1 MPEVDLTGRT
11 ILVTGANSGL
21 GLEATK
27 LLIQL
32 NCSTIV
38 LACRSV
44 AKGEATKETL
54 KTVSSGN
61 GTVPTI
67 IPFELE
73 MTNFNSIVAFAD
85 RCKELPRLDAAIL
98 NAGIVVFDFNL
109 AEGYEST
116 IAVNVI
122 STFLL
127 ATLLVP
133 ILRTSAKKY
142 RITPNI
148 AIVGSAVHFWTDPKI
163 LTAPKTGEIFHS
175 LSDKNTADMKGRYNL
190 SKLPVMLLI
199 KYLGSVLEKSARED
213 PDGKPLVTLNNV
225 APGLC
230 VTSKLL
236 SSPAP
241 NTLPRKGYVDSGR
254 RSLPARLNANFIRP

>member
-1 MPEVDLTGRT
+1 MPSSGVGQFLKGQIRTPPMPEVDLTGRT

-21 GLEATK
+21 GLEAAK

-38 LACRSV
+38 LACRSL
-44 AKGEATKETL
+44 AKGEATQEVL

-61 GTVPTI
+61 DRTPTI

-73 MTNFNSIVAFAD
+73 MTSFSSIVSFAN

-98 NAGIVVFDFNL
+98 NAGIDVLEFKL

-116 IAVNVI
+116 ITVNVI

-133 ILRTSAKKY
+133 TLRTSAKKY
-142 RITPNI
+142 NIAPNI
-148 AIVGSAVHFWTDPKI
+148 TIVGSAVHFWTDPKL
-163 LTAPKTGEIFHS
+163 LTAPKSGQIFHS
-175 LSDKNTADMKGRYNL
+175 LSNQQTTDMKNRYNL

-199 KYLGSVLEKSARED
+199 KYLGSVLEKSALYD
-213 PDGKPLVTLNNV
+213 PNIKPLVTLNNV

-230 VTSKLL
+230 VTSK
-236 SSPAP
+236 
-241 NTLPRKGYVDSGR
+241 
-254 RSLPARLNANFIRP
+254 SLPPTRS